1 MLKCLRQHAADLNH
15 AGPVS
20 ACMLWRSMVRRSRV
34 VSITQR
40 RQGKTGAQRVC
51 CQHGFGSGAY
61 RDRRKI
67 KRDPGVQKTAG
78 RTRRCG
84 PYRHVRCDAL
94 SKKPSKPPPRE
105 RTSDRS
111 TQRQSA
117 DLASEGGSRLRHDHS
132 TFLVFGPLMKN
143 AAIATKRE
151 PSPCSTQRP
160 PSLGRN
166 GSLMSPP
173 SFKSNASSMHSN
185 PPPAFGGH
193 QPKHHSI
200 CATA

>member
-1 MLKCLRQHAADLNH
+1 
-15 AGPVS
+15 
-20 ACMLWRSMVRRSRV
+20 
-34 VSITQR
+34 QR

-67 KRDPGVQKTAG
+67 KRDPGRAETAG

-94 SKKPSKPPPRE
+94 SKNTFEAAAAANAHLIVQLKDNQLTLRQKWRPLA
-105 RTSDRS
+105 
-111 TQRQSA
+111 TQPC
-117 DLASEGGSRLRHDHS
+117 H
-132 TFLVFGPLMKN
+132 FLVFGPSMKN
-143 AAIATKRE
+143 AAIAMKRE

-173 SFKSNASSMHSN
+173 WFKSNASSMHSN
-185 PPPAFGGH
+185 PPPAFGRH